1 MPTLRFAMATLS
13 EEKKKA
19 KNDYLVPTLPIY
31 KLILNGGQA
40 SQEA

>member
-1 MPTLRFAMATLS
+1 MKTLS
-13 EEKKKA
+13 EEKKPKD
-19 KNDYLVPTLPIY
+19 DYLVPTLPIY